1 MESQPG
7 GIRINKFLTQ
17 LDFFSA
23 GLYIYIT
30 DNKQSNSLLLTK
42 MMVMKVHAPR
52 GWGSAPL
59 LFKQFSINFLRF
71 NMVPMQDDF
80 CRNLSARLCD
90 FFFFYICFCSLLI
103 NTRLVFISYFV
114 SVPLRKGHRGLE
126 YQCSFVRLYLLL
138 FAFLIICIETFCIF
152 DYSQIFATLPPS
164 LRRLIPS
171 LIFRTLGLVRS
182 NKEKLLTKGI
192 VYNFR

>member
-17 LDFFSA
+17 LDFSSA

-90 FFFFYICFCSLLI
+90 FFFFYICLCSLLI

-114 SVPLRKGHRGLE
+114 SVPLRKGHGGLE

-138 FAFLIICIETFCIF
+138 FAFLIICIETWFF
-152 DYSQIFATLPPS
+152 VDFL
-164 LRRLIPS
+164 
-171 LIFRTLGLVRS
+171 
-182 NKEKLLTKGI
+182 
-192 VYNFR
+192 